1 MAPDQCASL
10 EDVRREIDR
19 IDRDLIGLLALRAQ
33 YVDAAARFK
42 TNQQQV
48 AAPERQAAMMC
59 DRREWAHGAGLDPDV
74 VEDVYRRLSAYFVQ
88 RELKQVG
95 QALPPAGPELR
106 K

>member
-42 TNQQQV
+42 TSEQNV
-48 AAPERQAAMMC
+48 AAPERQAAMMRV
-59 DRREWAHGAGLDPDV
+59 RREWAAGAGLDPDV
-74 VEDVYRRLSAYFVQ
+74 IEDVYRRLIAYFVQ
-88 RELKQVG
+88 RELRQWS
-95 QALPPAGPELR
+95 R
-106 K
+106 